1 MPSFGTGQNKHIE
14 NKSERRMLCLG
25 ELVQRVESCKTGV
38 GTRVHQCSVFPVPTL
53 VLPHFWTFLQTV
65 FFRVTVQ
72 GASSFPTL
80 LFTPLFLLS
89 ALYSVKQNL
98 QWLANLAAAL
108 FFFFFFPFMFASS
121 LLSASSCFMQCVRID
136 WPAASVYAYFGL
148 GATCKPLAVSS
159 RYSWFDIWVT
169 WLFNEVTELCFCSL
183 IRWLNLC

>member
-72 GASSFPTL
+72 GASSFPTP

-108 FFFFFFPFMFASS
+108 FFFFFFPSCLPVVCSQPVAVLCSVFALTDLQPQFM
-121 LLSASSCFMQCVRID
+121 RILV
-136 WPAASVYAYFGL
+136 WELPAN
-148 GATCKPLAVSS
+148 P
-159 RYSWFDIWVT
+159 
-169 WLFNEVTELCFCSL
+169 
-183 IRWLNLC
+183 